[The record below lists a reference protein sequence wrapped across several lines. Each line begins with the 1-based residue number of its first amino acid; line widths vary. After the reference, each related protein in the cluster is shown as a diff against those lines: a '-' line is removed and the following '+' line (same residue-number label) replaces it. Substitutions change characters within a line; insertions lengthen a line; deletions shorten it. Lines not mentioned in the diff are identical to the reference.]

1 MTGVIRE
8 DKGAK
13 AGWEE
18 DYEMSS
24 LEHSIRG

>member
-18 DYEMSS
+18 DDEMSS
-24 LEHSIRG
+24 LEHSVRG

>member
-18 DYEMSS
+18 DDEMSS
-24 LEHSIRG
+24 LEHSVR